1 VQYGCEGELR
11 LAPKNSRREALRI
24 GAVALAS
31 LLGLAVVLVWHMHA
45 AAHHIPPAT
54 REGRWQEDLSFF
66 AREYPSDHK
75 DFDKIFGKEKFAA
88 EMAVIEE
95 TAPQSSDAEI
105 ILKLMRFVASGHV
118 GHSVVRFPP
127 APMAFHRLP
136 LNFYWY
142 SDGLA
147 VIAASKEYTNVL
159 GARVVRIGTM
169 TPEQVEAGVASYFSY
184 ENETWLHQQS
194 PIYMIVQE
202 ILRDLKL
209 TNVDGTVD
217 ITFADADGIPFTLG
231 VAPADWS
238 ANSSLITA
246 IDGLK
251 LPAALYRKNS
261 KANYWYEYLPDSQTL
276 YIQYNRCVN
285 DPNLSMKDFSK
296 RLFAFA
302 DSHAIQRTIVD
313 LRFNQGGDSSVINPL
328 ERGLKSRKALSS
340 QTRLIALIGPATFSS
355 GLMAAMDLRDDLHAV
370 LIGEPTGE
378 KPNSYGE
385 VKMLKLPNS
394 QLEISYCTKFFRLMK
409 NEDPPA
415 LAPGIIVKRSIADF
429 LAGRD
434 PVLEA
439 ALHYSQ

>member
-1 VQYGCEGELR
+1 
-11 LAPKNSRREALRI
+11 
-24 GAVALAS
+24 VALA
-31 LLGLAVVLVWHMHA
+31 LLLCVAAVLVWHIA
-45 AAHHIPPAT
+45 AAPHIPPAT

-66 AREYPSDHK
+66 AQEYPGDHK
-75 DFDKIFGKEKFAA
+75 DFGKIFGKEKFAA
-88 EMAVIEE
+88 EMATIEQ
-95 TAPQSSDAEI
+95 ASPQISDAEI
-105 ILKLMRFVASGHV
+105 ILKLMRLVASGHV

-127 APMAFHRLP
+127 EPMAFHRLP
-136 LNFYWY
+136 LNFVWF

-147 VIAASKEYTNVL
+147 VTAASKEYSNVL

-169 TPEQVEAGVASYFSY
+169 TPEQVEAGVAPYFSY

-202 ILRDLKL
+202 ILSDLNL
-209 TNVDGTVD
+209 TNADGSVDV
-217 ITFADADGIPFTLG
+217 TFAKADGIPFTLA
-231 VAPADWS
+231 VAAADWS
-238 ANSSLITA
+238 TNSSLVTA

-285 DPNLSMKDFSK
+285 DPNLSMKDFS
-296 RLFAFA
+296 RGLFAFA
-302 DSHAIQRTIVD
+302 DTHAIQRTIVD

-328 ERGLKSRKALSS
+328 ERGLKSRKALSG
-340 QTRLIALIGPATFSS
+340 QGLLIALIGPATFSS
-355 GLMAAMDLRDDLHAV
+355 GLMAAMDFHDDLHTV

-385 VKMLKLPNS
+385 VRMLKLPNS
-394 QLEISYCTKFFRLMK
+394 KLEISYCTKFFRSMK

-415 LAPGIIVKRSIADF
+415 LAPDKIVRRSIADF

-439 ALHYSQ
+439 AIHYSR

>member
-1 VQYGCEGELR
+1 
-11 LAPKNSRREALRI
+11 
-24 GAVALAS
+24 VALA
-31 LLGLAVVLVWHMHA
+31 LLFYVAAVLVWHIVA
-45 AAHHIPPAT
+45 AAQHIPPAT

-75 DFDKIFGKEKFAA
+75 DFGKVFGKEKFAA
-88 EMAVIEE
+88 EMAAIEQ
-95 TAPQSSDAEI
+95 AAAQISDAEI
-105 ILKLMRFVASGHV
+105 ILRLMRLVASGHV

-127 APMAFHRLP
+127 EPMAFHRLP
-136 LNFYWY
+136 LNFVWF
-142 SDGLA
+142 SDGPA
-147 VIAASKEYTNVL
+147 VTAASKEYSNVL

-169 TPEQVEAGVASYFSY
+169 TPEEVEAGVAPYFSY

-202 ILRDLKL
+202 ILHELKL
-209 TNVDGTVD
+209 TNTDGTVD
-217 ITFADADGIPFTLG
+217 ITFAKADGIPFTLA

-238 ANSSLITA
+238 ANAALITA

-261 KANYWYEYLPDSQTL
+261 KTNYWYEYLPDSQTL
-276 YIQYNRCVN
+276 YIQYNRCTD

-296 RLFAFA
+296 DLFTFA
-302 DSHAIQRTIVD
+302 DTHTIQRTIVD
-313 LRFNQGGDSSVINPL
+313 LRFNQGGGSSVISPL
-328 ERGLKSRKALSS
+328 ERGLKNREALSG
-340 QTRLIALIGPATFSS
+340 QDRLITLIGPATFSS
-355 GLMAAMDLRDDLHAV
+355 GLMAAMDFRDDLHAV

-394 QLEISYCTKFFRLMK
+394 KLEISYCTKFFRLTK

-415 LAPGIIVKRSIADF
+415 LAPDTIVRRSIADF

-434 PVLEA
+434 PVMDA
-439 ALHYSQ
+439 AIHYSH

>member
-1 VQYGCEGELR
+1 
-11 LAPKNSRREALRI
+11 
-24 GAVALAS
+24 
-31 LLGLAVVLVWHMHA
+31 
-45 AAHHIPPAT
+45 
-54 REGRWQEDLSFF
+54 
-66 AREYPSDHK
+66 
-75 DFDKIFGKEKFAA
+75 
-88 EMAVIEE
+88 
-95 TAPQSSDAEI
+95 
-105 ILKLMRFVASGHV
+105 
-118 GHSVVRFPP
+118 
-127 APMAFHRLP
+127 MAFHRLP

-169 TPEQVEAGVASYFSY
+169 TPEQVEAGVSPYFSY

-202 ILRDLKL
+202 ILRDLKQ
-209 TNVDGTVD
+209 TNADGTVD
-217 ITFADADGIPFTLG
+217 VTFAKADGIPFTLAI
-231 VAPADWS
+231 APADWS

-328 ERGLKSRKALSS
+328 ERGLKSRKTLSS